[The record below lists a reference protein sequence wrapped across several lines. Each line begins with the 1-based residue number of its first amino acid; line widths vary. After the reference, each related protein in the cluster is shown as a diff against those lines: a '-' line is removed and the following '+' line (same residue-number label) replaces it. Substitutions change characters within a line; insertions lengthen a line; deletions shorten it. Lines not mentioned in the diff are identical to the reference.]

1 MTEGV
6 NQIYPLCYKIKDISH
21 DKYVECLELF
31 SKYLVVKNNNDLSGP
46 LMEEL
51 DKCLE
56 SYGNMYQRLNIIIA
70 PIGRNKL
77 PLLPAYDEAGNIR
90 MQSSMTEFMKSIGA
104 GLPIDLS
111 HDIDGPVKDEII
123 LKMNMYSLLL
133 YGKFREYYNDF
144 YMRKNM
150 FTAPVETSGGKRRRK
165 LTRKMRK
172 KSNYNKSF

>member
-56 SYGNMYQRLNIIIA
+56 SYGNMYKRLNIIIA

-77 PLLPAYDEAGNIR
+77 PLLPADDEAGNVR
-90 MQSSMTEFMKSIGA
+90 MQSSMNMYMTEIGR
-104 GLPIDLS
+104 
-111 HDIDGPVKDEII
+111 DEPGTAYEANQRIQN
-123 LKMNMYSLLL
+123 LNMYSLLL
-133 YGKFREYYNDF
+133 YNKFREYYNDF

-150 FTAPVETSGGKRRRK
+150 FTAPIETSGGKRRK

-172 KSNYNKSF
+172 KSNKVFDK